1 MNKTQ
6 PNIIFCLFKALLHI
20 HDFDVDSKG
29 KYSRLSNNWN
39 SRNQNFFWYIKK
51 KKKKNQRNS
60 TLNVAPKPS
69 TLISPNLVPATSSDP
84 DDPGAAYPVKP
95 ISLLQQ
101 F

>member
-1 MNKTQ
+1 MILMLIQKENT
-6 PNIIFCLFKALLHI
+6 
-20 HDFDVDSKG
+20 VDSPITG
-29 KYSRLSNNWN
+29 TQETRF
-39 SRNQNFFWYIKK
+39 FFWH

-84 DDPGAAYPVKP
+84 DDPGAAYPVNP